1 MPSTKRLLSTLL
13 GTIALCLITILPSFA
28 QEQADGRRSDLEIA
42 IPKLETPAMSIDGF
56 LNEEAWSEA
65 AVTSDFMQYIP
76 VDGRAADDGTQV
88 SLWYSSSALY
98 IGVVAEE
105 VHGEVRSTL
114 ADRDNLDNDDQIVI
128 VLDTYDDQRSA
139 FAFIVNPIGQQADGT
154 LRDASSS
161 GGFSGGT
168 RTFSVDENPDY
179 LFTSQGRLTET
190 GYVVEIEIPFKS
202 LRFGNSDVQN
212 WGFNVLRKVQHSG
225 YWSSWSGARLGGAS
239 FLAQNGSLTGLSQ
252 LSRGRVL
259 DINPEIRGALQR
271 GPDPESFERN
281 TTDPLGLNV
290 RYGLSS
296 NMVLNA
302 TLNPDFSQIEA
313 DVVQINYDPRRSV
326 SFPEKRP
333 FFLDGIEM
341 FSTPTRLIYTRSIS
355 NPLAAV
361 KVAGKSGST
370 TVAALSAVDN
380 AGPSIAD
387 MDESYV
393 NAIRL
398 KKDLGGQNSVGVVYT
413 DRMHD
418 NWANRVF
425 AVDGSIIARDKYSF
439 SAQTGFSS
447 TTDLDGIA
455 PMWTARANVSGRK
468 WSGGLNT
475 SGYHSDFDPAVGF
488 LSRGNQVTMGSNIA
502 RTIYGTEGAFLER
515 TNLSFRLTGAWD
527 YDGFMNGDDAEDI
540 RFYPIFNFQMRGGWG
555 LNVFTWIETFGYPAE
570 FFTHFYLNTVTGF
583 EPYEGVPNLFNI
595 GQMYSLSTPQ
605 FDRFSGSLQYGYGR
619 DPNYDEWSD
628 ANIRS
633 IQLQGRYT
641 PTDQIRFELRYDHQQ
656 HFRASDKSLVSLSRV
671 PRLKVEYQITPTL
684 FVRFVGQYRSLY
696 KDALRDDSRTD
707 LPIYVLTSDGSYV
720 KVESRRSNRIQADFL
735 LSYRPTPGTVLFF
748 GYGSAMSELDTYR
761 FKNISRQADGFF
773 MKLSYLF
780 RV

>member
-1 MPSTKRLLSTLL
+1 MPSIKPFLSIV
-13 GTIALCLITILPSFA
+13 GLCLFALAPSLA
-28 QEQADGRRSDLEIA
+28 QERSVSRRSDLEIA
-42 IPKLETPAMSIDGF
+42 IPKLEIPVMSIDGY
-56 LNEEAWSEA
+56 LNEEVWSQA
-65 AVTSDFMQYIP
+65 AVTGDFMQYTP
-76 VDGRAADDGTQV
+76 VDGRPAEDGTKV
-88 SLWYSSSALY
+88 LLWYDSSALY
-98 IGVVAEE
+98 IGIEAEE
-105 VHGEVRSTL
+105 IHGEVRSTL
-114 ADRDNLDNDDQIVI
+114 ADRDNLDNDDRILI

-161 GGFSGGT
+161 SGFGRGGGEA
-168 RTFSVDENPDY
+168 FSVDENPDY
-179 LFTSQGRLTET
+179 VFTSQGRLTES

-202 LRFGNSDVQN
+202 LRFGKSASQN

-225 YWSSWSGARLGGAS
+225 YWSSWSGVRLGGAS
-239 FLAQNGSLTGLSQ
+239 FLAQNGSLSGLSE

-259 DINPEIRGALQR
+259 DINPEIRGALKR
-271 GPDPESFERN
+271 GPDPETFERD

-341 FSTPTRLIYTRSIS
+341 FRTPTRLIYTRSIA

-370 TVAALSAVDN
+370 TIAALSAVDN

-387 MDESYV
+387 VDAAYV

-398 KKDLGGQNSVGVVYT
+398 KRDLGAQNSVGVVYT

-418 NWANRVF
+418 DWANRVF
-425 AVDGSIIARDKYSF
+425 AIDGNVIARDKYSF
-439 SAQTGFSS
+439 RAQTGFSS
-447 TTDLDGIA
+447 TSDIDGLA
-455 PMWTARANVSGRK
+455 PMWNASASVSTRK

-475 SGYHSDFDPAVGF
+475 SGYHADFDPAVGF
-488 LSRGNQVTMGSNIA
+488 LSRGNQVSIGANVV
-502 RTIYGTEGAFLER
+502 RTIYGNEGDFLER
-515 TNLSFRLTGAWD
+515 STLSFRLSGAWD
-527 YDGFMNGDDAEDI
+527 YDGFMNGDDPEDI
-540 RFYPIFNFQMRGGWG
+540 RFYPTFSFQMRGGWG
-555 LNVFTWIETFGYPAE
+555 LSIFTWIETFGYPGN
-570 FFTHFYLNTVTGF
+570 FFTHYYLKTDAGF
-583 EPYEGVPNLFNI
+583 EPYKGVPNLFNI
-595 GQMYSLSTPQ
+595 GPMITLSTPQ
-605 FDRFSGSLQYGYGR
+605 FNRFSGFIRYAFGR
-619 DPNYDEWSD
+619 DPNYDEWAD
-628 ANIRS
+628 ANIRT
-633 IQLQGRYT
+633 IELEGRYT
-641 PTDQIRFELRYDHQQ
+641 PTDQLRFELRYDHQQ

-671 PRLKVEYQITPTL
+671 PRLKIEYQVTPTL

-707 LPIYVLTSDGSYV
+707 LPIYFLSDDGSYV
-720 KVESRRSNRIQADFL
+720 KADSRRTNNIQADFL
-735 LSYRPTPGTVLFF
+735 LSYRPTPGTVVFV
-748 GYGSAMSELDTYR
+748 GYGTAMSEEDTYR
-761 FKNISRQADGFF
+761 FRNLTRQADGFF